1 MTVRVDS
8 APLIAGA
15 IVVGQYAVG
24 VTAAQISTL
33 PGRQPSVLA
42 GPAEANAPGDVYRA
56 EITAKPSGFYMWED
70 GSYTVDAPGQVDY
83 RVYRNGSL
91 LGTFSQQVGYAT
103 TTVKPL
109 VWDGLE
115 IREMRVSDTI
125 PEYLKGLFS

>member
-70 GSYTVDAPGQVDY
+70 GSYVANAPGQVDY

-91 LGTFSQQVGYAT
+91 LGTFSQQVGSAT
-103 TTVKPL
+103 VMVKPL

>member
-15 IVVGQYAVG
+15 IVVGQYAIG

-70 GSYTVDAPGQVDY
+70 GSYIANAPGQVDY

-91 LGTFSQQVGYAT
+91 LGTFSQQVGSAT
-103 TTVKPL
+103 VMVKPL
-109 VWDGLE
+109 VWDGFE

-125 PEYLKGLFS
+125 PESLKGLFS

>member
-8 APLIAGA
+8 APLVAGA

-24 VTAAQISTL
+24 VTAAQISTV

-70 GSYTVDAPGQVDY
+70 GSYIVDAPGQVDY

-91 LGTFSQQVGYAT
+91 LGTFSQQVGSAV

-109 VWDGLE
+109 VWDGFE
-115 IREMRVSDTI
+115 IREMRVSDAI

>member
-56 EITAKPSGFYMWED
+56 EITAKPSGFHMWED
-70 GSYTVDAPGQVDY
+70 GSYIANAPGQVDY

-91 LGTFSQQVGYAT
+91 LGTFSQQVGSAT
-103 TTVKPL
+103 VMVKPL
-109 VWDGLE
+109 VWDGFE

-125 PEYLKGLFS
+125 PESLKGLFS

>member
-70 GSYTVDAPGQVDY
+70 GSYIANAPGQVDY

-91 LGTFSQQVGYAT
+91 LGTFSQQVGSAT

-109 VWDGLE
+109 VWDGFE
-115 IREMRVSDTI
+115 ILEMRVSDTI
-125 PEYLKGLFS
+125 PESLKGLFS

>member
-8 APLIAGA
+8 ASLIAGA

-24 VTAAQISTL
+24 VTAAQISTV

-42 GPAEANAPGDVYRA
+42 GPAAANAPGDVYRA

-70 GSYTVDAPGQVDY
+70 GSYIANAPGQVDY

-91 LGTFSQQVGYAT
+91 LGTFSQQVGSAT
-103 TTVKPL
+103 VMVKPL
-109 VWDGLE
+109 VWDGFE

>member
-24 VTAAQISTL
+24 VTAAQISTV

-70 GSYTVDAPGQVDY
+70 GTYTVDAPGQLSYDE
-83 RVYRNGSL
+83 YRNGTL
-91 LGTFSQQVGYAT
+91 MGTYSIQVGSAA

-109 VWDGLE
+109 VWDGFE
-115 IREMRVSDTI
+115 IREMRVSDAI

>member
-8 APLIAGA
+8 ASLIAGA

-24 VTAAQISTL
+24 VTAAQISTV

-70 GSYTVDAPGQVDY
+70 GSYIVDAPGQVDY
-83 RVYRNGSL
+83 SVYRNGSL
-91 LGTFSQQVGYAT
+91 LGTFSQQVGSVA

-109 VWDGLE
+109 VWDGFE

>member
-42 GPAEANAPGDVYRA
+42 GPAAANAPGDVYRA

-70 GSYTVDAPGQVDY
+70 GSYVVNAPGQVDY

-91 LGTFSQQVGYAT
+91 LGTFSQQVGYAAT
-103 TTVKPL
+103 MVKPL
-109 VWDGLE
+109 VWDGFE

-125 PEYLKGLFS
+125 PESLKGLFS

>member
-70 GSYTVDAPGQVDY
+70 GSYIANAPGQVDY

-91 LGTFSQQVGYAT
+91 LGTFSQQVGSAT
-103 TTVKPL
+103 VMVKPL
-109 VWDGLE
+109 VWDGFE

>member
-8 APLIAGA
+8 ASLIAGA

-24 VTAAQISTL
+24 VTAAQISTV

-70 GSYTVDAPGQVDY
+70 GSYIVDAPGQVDY

-91 LGTFSQQVGYAT
+91 LGTFSQQVGYANT
-103 TTVKPL
+103 MVKPL
-109 VWDGLE
+109 VWDGFE

-125 PEYLKGLFS
+125 PESLKGLFS

>member
-1 MTVRVDS
+1 MTIRVDS
-8 APLIAGA
+8 ASLIAGA
-15 IVVGQYAVG
+15 IVVGQYAIG

-70 GSYTVDAPGQVDY
+70 GSYTVGAPGQLDY
-83 RVYRNGSL
+83 RVYRNGTL
-91 LGTFSQQVGYAT
+91 LGTFSQQVGSAT
-103 TTVKPL
+103 TAVKPL
-109 VWDGLE
+109 VWDGFE

>member
-24 VTAAQISTL
+24 VTAAQISTV

-70 GSYTVDAPGQVDY
+70 GSYIVDAPGQVDY
-83 RVYRNGSL
+83 RVYRNGTL
-91 LGTFSQQVGYAT
+91 LGNFSQQVGSTT

-109 VWDGLE
+109 VWDGFE

>member
-8 APLIAGA
+8 ASLIAGA

-70 GSYTVDAPGQVDY
+70 GSYIANAPGQVDY

-91 LGTFSQQVGYAT
+91 LGTFSQQVGSAT
-103 TTVKPL
+103 VMVKPL
-109 VWDGLE
+109 VWDGFE

-125 PEYLKGLFS
+125 PESLKGLFS

>member
-70 GSYTVDAPGQVDY
+70 GSYIANAPGQVDY

-91 LGTFSQQVGYAT
+91 LGTFSQQVGSAT
-103 TTVKPL
+103 VMVKPL
-109 VWDGLE
+109 VWDGFE

-125 PEYLKGLFS
+125 PESLKGLFS

>member
-70 GSYTVDAPGQVDY
+70 GSYVVNAPGQVDY
-83 RVYRNGSL
+83 RVYRNGAL
-91 LGTFSQQVGYAT
+91 LGTFSQQVGSAT
-103 TTVKPL
+103 TMVKPL
-109 VWDGLE
+109 VWDGFE

-125 PEYLKGLFS
+125 PESLKGLFS

>member
-1 MTVRVDS
+1 MTIRVDS
-8 APLIAGA
+8 ASLIAGA

-70 GSYTVDAPGQVDY
+70 GSYTVDAPGQLDY
-83 RVYRNGSL
+83 RVYRNGTL
-91 LGTFSQQVGYAT
+91 LGTFSQQVGSAT
-103 TTVKPL
+103 TTVRPL
-109 VWDGLE
+109 VWDGQR
-115 IREMRVSDTI
+115 IRRMGPSDVI
-125 PEYLKGLFS
+125 DPAIKALFT

>member
-15 IVVGQYAVG
+15 IVVGQYAIG
-24 VTAAQISTL
+24 VTAAQISTV

-70 GSYTVDAPGQVDY
+70 GSYIVDAPGQVDY
-83 RVYRNGSL
+83 SVYRNGSL
-91 LGTFSQQVGYAT
+91 LGTFSQQVGSAT

-109 VWDGLE
+109 VWDGFE
-115 IREMRVSDTI
+115 IREMRVSDAI

>member
-1 MTVRVDS
+1 MTIRVDS
-8 APLIAGA
+8 ASLIAGA

-42 GPAEANAPGDVYRA
+42 GPAAANAPGDVYRA

-70 GSYTVDAPGQVDY
+70 GSYIVNAPGQVDY

-91 LGTFSQQVGYAT
+91 LGTFSQQVGSAT
-103 TTVKPL
+103 VMVKPL
-109 VWDGLE
+109 VWDGFE

>member
-70 GSYTVDAPGQVDY
+70 GTYTVDAPGQLSYD
-83 RVYRNGSL
+83 VYRNGTL
-91 LGTFSQQVGYAT
+91 MGTYSIQVGSAA

-109 VWDGLE
+109 VWDGFE
-115 IREMRVSDTI
+115 IREMRVSDAI

>member
-1 MTVRVDS
+1 MTIRVDS
-8 APLIAGA
+8 ASLIAGA

-70 GSYTVDAPGQVDY
+70 GSYVVNASGQVDY

>member
-1 MTVRVDS
+1 MTIRVDS
-8 APLIAGA
+8 ASLIAGA
-15 IVVGQYAVG
+15 IVVGQYAIG

-70 GSYTVDAPGQVDY
+70 GSYTVDAPGQLDY
-83 RVYRNGSL
+83 RVYRNGTL
-91 LGTFSQQVGYAT
+91 LGTFSQQVGSAT
-103 TTVKPL
+103 TTVRPL
-109 VWDGLE
+109 VWDGFE
-115 IREMRVSDTI
+115 IREMRVSDAI

>member
-8 APLIAGA
+8 ASLIAGA

-24 VTAAQISTL
+24 VTAAQISTV

-70 GSYTVDAPGQVDY
+70 GSYVVNAPGQVDY

-91 LGTFSQQVGYAT
+91 LGTFSQQVGAAA

-109 VWDGLE
+109 VWDGFE

-125 PEYLKGLFS
+125 PESLKGLFS

>member
-70 GSYTVDAPGQVDY
+70 GSYVVNASGQVDY

>member
-8 APLIAGA
+8 ASLIAGA

-24 VTAAQISTL
+24 VTAAQISTV

-70 GSYTVDAPGQVDY
+70 GSYTVNAPGQVDY
-83 RVYRNGSL
+83 SVYRNGSL
-91 LGTFSQQVGYAT
+91 LGTFSQQVGSTT

-109 VWDGLE
+109 VWDGFE

>member
-56 EITAKPSGFYMWED
+56 EITTRPSGFYMWED
-70 GSYTVDAPGQVDY
+70 GSYVVNASGQVDY

>member
-8 APLIAGA
+8 ASLIAGA

-24 VTAAQISTL
+24 VTAAQISTV

-70 GSYTVDAPGQVDY
+70 GSYIVDAPGQVDY
-83 RVYRNGSL
+83 SVYRNGSL
-91 LGTFSQQVGYAT
+91 LGTFSQQAGSAA

-109 VWDGLE
+109 VWDGFE
-115 IREMRVSDTI
+115 IREMRVSDAI

>member
-8 APLIAGA
+8 ASLIAGA

-24 VTAAQISTL
+24 VTAAQISTV

-70 GSYTVDAPGQVDY
+70 GSYIVDAPGQVDY
-83 RVYRNGSL
+83 SVYRNGLL
-91 LGTFSQQVGYAT
+91 LGTFSQQVGSAV

-109 VWDGLE
+109 VWDGFE
-115 IREMRVSDTI
+115 IREMRVSDAI

>member
-8 APLIAGA
+8 TPLIAGA

-70 GSYTVDAPGQVDY
+70 GSYIANAPGQVDY

-91 LGTFSQQVGYAT
+91 LGTFSRQVGSAT
-103 TTVKPL
+103 TMVKPL
-109 VWDGLE
+109 VWDGFE

-125 PEYLKGLFS
+125 PESLKGLFS

>member
-70 GSYTVDAPGQVDY
+70 GSYVVNAPGQVDY
-83 RVYRNGSL
+83 RGYRNGSL

-103 TTVKPL
+103 TMVKPL
-109 VWDGLE
+109 VWDGFE

-125 PEYLKGLFS
+125 PESLKGLFS

>member
-8 APLIAGA
+8 APLIAGV

-70 GSYTVDAPGQVDY
+70 GSYVVNASGQVDY

>member
-70 GSYTVDAPGQVDY
+70 GSYIANAPGQVDY

-91 LGTFSQQVGYAT
+91 LGTFSQQVGSAT
-103 TTVKPL
+103 VMVKPL
-109 VWDGLE
+109 VWDGFE

-125 PEYLKGLFS
+125 PEFLKGLFS

>member
-24 VTAAQISTL
+24 VTAAQISTV

-70 GSYTVDAPGQVDY
+70 GSYVVNASGQVDY

-109 VWDGLE
+109 VWDGFE

>member
-8 APLIAGA
+8 ASLIAGA

-70 GSYTVDAPGQVDY
+70 GSYVVNASGQVDY